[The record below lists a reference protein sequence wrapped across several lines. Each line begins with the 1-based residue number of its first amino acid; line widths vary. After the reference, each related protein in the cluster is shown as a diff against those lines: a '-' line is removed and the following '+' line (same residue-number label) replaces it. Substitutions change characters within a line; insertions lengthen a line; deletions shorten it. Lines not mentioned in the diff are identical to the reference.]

1 MQYTMMG
8 RSSIKLL
15 QYEKVSSTILSAL
28 GSFRMC
34 EQIFFLIEICIKTI
48 MKQADK
54 TEFTATHSAKK

>member
-1 MQYTMMG
+1 
-8 RSSIKLL
+8 
-15 QYEKVSSTILSAL
+15 LSAL